1 MGHFG
6 MCVTDFQRVYD
17 FYTGHFNFVPSDVS
31 HRKHC
36 CWSQVFTHFLQIQYD
51 DSGKNISAFMH
62 IDLGEEFTDHH
73 SFFIFQGPKSHVH
86 HTSYEVHDF
95 DTEVLG
101 HDWLRDKGY
110 QNCWGIG
117 RHIMG
122 SQIFDYW

>member
-1 MGHFG
+1 
-6 MCVTDFQRVYD
+6 
-17 FYTGHFNFVPSDVS
+17 
-31 HRKHC
+31 
-36 CWSQVFTHFLQIQYD
+36 
-51 DSGKNISAFMH
+51 MH